1 MSPLPAP
8 PPSASPSPSTSSSS
22 APLAAQPS
30 WVRFVRRRLA
40 RAYVADVERRRARLA
55 ARGQVSRELRGDCGR
70 RARCCEERGIAVV
83 GVVFFVPLV
92 GRAFLWWRRVVNGFD
107 FRHAARAGTSTR
119 RRAAVAT
126 MGIDRAFVATIRGC
140 SSRCSSPSC
149 STAATTASS
158 RRTARRPSPSC
169 VRGASRARR
178 SSGSRGGCG
187 SGRSLLVDDAGD
199 VARPRRAGQRD
210 DRPSARA
217 SRTTST
223 LSRACGARRR

>member
-107 FRHAARAGTSTR
+107 FRHAEREGRGFFCSRRHFDAATR
-119 RRAAVAT
+119 RCRDDGHRPGLCRDYPRLQLEVFEPELFDGCDYRVVAKNGEATLAELRA
-126 MGIDRAFVATIRGC
+126 RGVEGEALV
-140 SSRCSSPSC
+140 RL
-149 STAATTASS
+149 
-158 RRTARRPSPSC
+158 ARRL
-169 VRGASRARR
+169 RLG
-178 SSGSRGGCG
+178 
-187 SGRSLLVDDAGD
+187 
-199 VARPRRAGQRD
+199 
-210 DRPSARA
+210 
-217 SRTTST
+217 
-223 LSRACGARRR
+223 